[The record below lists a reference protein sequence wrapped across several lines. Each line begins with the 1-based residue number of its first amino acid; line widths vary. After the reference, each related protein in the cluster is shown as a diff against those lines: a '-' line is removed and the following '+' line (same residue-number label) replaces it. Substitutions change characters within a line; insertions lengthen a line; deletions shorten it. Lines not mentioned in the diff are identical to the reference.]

1 MPMIKHELTVA
12 GSKTLQECAC
22 TGKSLARIVHPAV
35 LAVLADEP
43 LHGYLIVQRLMELK
57 MFREHAPDAAG
68 VYRVLRT
75 MEAEGLVTATWNL
88 GEAGPAKR
96 CFQLTPS
103 GRACMERWIPTL
115 EEYANSIEDLVA
127 AIQKRKNYER
137 PGTWSK
143 SMTAS
148 SMASDEAIG
157 AIDSL
162 DLKYL
167 LITHGVH
174 LQEEV
179 HQVFGA
185 THRISRDPYECNCL
199 LLPNRMAV
207 HIADLGPEAAFHL
220 AVGPEKSLELRR
232 RGEFVT
238 EVFLPEKSGFY
249 QQTTSRGTPF
259 RGLGFLEGRDTL
271 AFAYLWACAYTT
283 PGMACKFCHC
293 GVFTEQQRASGDERW
308 NYTVKAEDVAEAIEY
323 AVRREGTARH
333 VELTGGST
341 FAAHGECRQMA
352 EVLRSIDQAVGLK
365 TIPAGTNIYTTPPQE
380 PKAIDELFE
389 AGADRVSCNLE
400 VWDEAQARQMVAGKA
415 KWTGRQRHLDT
426 LLHIARTQGPNKACC
441 TFVIG
446 MEPAESVLAGA
457 EYLAAQ
463 GVVPLASVLMPHG
476 LPEIPGVVKA
486 DLGFFRTVKRGLAA
500 IYEKYQCEP
509 PGEGGTNVSI
519 SRDVWNH
526 RGEILG

>member
-1 MPMIKHELTVA
+1 MASGEIKSAVPETFE
-12 GSKTLQECAC
+12 GCAC
-22 TGKSLARIVHPAV
+22 TGKSLARIVQPAV

-43 LHGYLIVQRLMELK
+43 LHGYLIVQRLMDLK
-57 MFREHAPDAAG
+57 MFREDAPDAAG

-75 MEAEGLVTATWNL
+75 MEAEGLVTAVWNL

-96 CFQLTPS
+96 CFQLTVV

-115 EEYANSIEDLVA
+115 EEYANSIEDLVG
-127 AIQKRKNYER
+127 AIRKRKGYER
-137 PGTWSK
+137 PGAWRTST
-143 SMTAS
+143 TAS

-174 LQEEV
+174 VEEEV
-179 HQVFGA
+179 HRVFGA

-199 LLPNRMAV
+199 LLPNRTAV
-207 HIADLGPEAAFHL
+207 HIAELGPEAAFHL
-220 AVGPEKSLELRR
+220 AVGPENSPELRR
-232 RGEFVT
+232 QGKFVT
-238 EVFLPEKSGFY
+238 EVQLPQKSEFY
-249 QQTTSRGTPF
+249 RQTTSRGTPF

-283 PGMACKFCHC
+283 AGMACKFCHC

-308 NYTVKAEDVAEAIEY
+308 NYTVNAEDVAEAIDY

-333 VELTGGST
+333 VELTGGSP
-341 FAAHGECRQMA
+341 FAAHGDCRQMA
-352 EVLRSIDQAVGLK
+352 EVLRAIDKAVGLK
-365 TIPAGTNIYTTPPQE
+365 NIPAGTNIYATPPKD
-380 PKAIDELFE
+380 PKAIDVLFE
-389 AGADRVSCNLE
+389 AGADRVSCSIE
-400 VWDEAQARQMVAGKA
+400 VWDEALARQMVPGKA
-415 KWTGRQRHLDT
+415 KWTGRQRHIDT
-426 LLHIARTQGPNKACC
+426 LLHIARTQGANKACC
-441 TFVIG
+441 TFVVG

-457 EYLAAQ
+457 EYLAAN

-509 PGEGGTNVSI
+509 PGEGGSNVSI
-519 SRDVWNH
+519 SRDLWNQ
-526 RGEILG
+526 RAEILA